1 MRNAQRLA
9 DEVRRAAEGE
19 PWYGPSAKAVLTGVE
34 ASLANTPAPGDTHT
48 IWQIA
53 LHTTVWARYVA
64 KRLGGAAPHDPVEG
78 NWPAVSATDEA
89 AWAAAVEDLYRAH
102 RELVEALL
110 SADDAA
116 LDLVDESTPHDDNG
130 EPVTLSRSAAGVAQ
144 HTAYHCGQVTVLK
157 QALGVGT
164 REK

>member
-1 MRNAQRLA
+1 
-9 DEVRRAAEGE
+9 
-19 PWYGPSAKAVLTGVE
+19 
-34 ASLANTPAPGDTHT
+34 
-48 IWQIA
+48 
-53 LHTTVWARYVA
+53 
-64 KRLGGAAPHDPVEG
+64 
-78 NWPAVSATDEA
+78 
-89 AWAAAVEDLYRAH
+89 LYRAH